1 MKNLIKLIESF
12 EGREGKIYWI
22 NALKVSDTI
31 KGRLISYFNLY

>member
-1 MKNLIKLIESF
+1 MKDLIRLIENF
-12 EGREGKIYWI
+12 ETREGKLYWI